1 MAVFQSADLVTLFQT
16 YTANEGSIGAHLSDA
31 AVQGA
36 AGDPLVVATGTDMAL
51 FPGRG
56 APPTVE
62 SFRLSTRGFKELA
75 AVSHLGPALASL
87 VRMNE
92 ISPASGTW
100 RADAVRLLQATE
112 RARAANS
119 TALWRDGIAV
129 EAYAGREAAIAAMVD
144 YGCALTLRFLRAVLA
159 DEAKLTSEHLRAA
172 YLQAR
177 DRTLGASVPFNA
189 VMIATFFLTGLDI
202 AFRITRWFKAQ
213 AVDWQRAMVLVVG
226 QQGRPTSGV
235 TWTSNSICQMILS
248 TSDHALPLDRM
259 YIAPH
264 APGFKI
270 DDPDKLDAVKA
281 CEAPMRRLWC
291 YTRAIAEL
299 GPAMFA
305 DCPRY
310 APESFRP
317 PLIGDDT
324 TRLSEM
330 PRITGPDDFRSMT
343 ARLRLVMEDPRQLL
357 SGCVTDYAAE
367 QLRLNG
373 NDPCAAVVP
382 GLDGC
387 AYPTDL

>member
-1 MAVFQSADLVTLFQT
+1 MAIFQSQEFVALFQT
-16 YTANEGSIGAHLSDA
+16 YTAHGDSIGAHLSDA
-31 AVQGA
+31 AMQAA
-36 AGDPLVVATGTDMAL
+36 AGDPLVVATGTDLAL
-51 FPGRG
+51 FPGHG

-62 SFRLSTRGFKELA
+62 GFRLSTRGFKELS

-87 VRMNE
+87 VRMHE
-92 ISPASGTW
+92 INPGSGTW

-112 RARAANS
+112 KARAANS
-119 TALWRDGIAV
+119 AALWRDQIVV

-159 DEAKLTSEHLRAA
+159 DETKLTSEHLRAA

-177 DRTLGASVPFNA
+177 DPALGASVPFNA
-189 VMIATFFLTGLDI
+189 IMIATFFLTGLDI

-235 TWTSNSICQMILS
+235 TWTSNSVCQMILS
-248 TSDHALPLDRM
+248 ASGRALPLDRM

-264 APGFKI
+264 APGFRV
-270 DDPDKLDAVKA
+270 DDPEKLDEVRAS
-281 CEAPMRRLWC
+281 EAPMRRLWC
-291 YTRAIAEL
+291 YTRAIADL

-305 DCPRY
+305 DSPRY
-310 APESFRP
+310 APELFKSP
-317 PLIGDDT
+317 VIDDDT
-324 TRLSEM
+324 TGLSEM
-330 PRITGPDDFRSMT
+330 PSIGGPDDFRSMT
-343 ARLRLVMEDPRQLL
+343 ARLRLVIEDPRQLL

-373 NDPCAAVVP
+373 NDPRAAIVP
-382 GLDGC
+382 GLDGYT
-387 AYPTDL
+387 YPTNL